1 MDASLILKVAGIG
14 MIVTV
19 SCQVLGKAGR
29 EEQATLVSI
38 AGIVLILMMLVGEI
52 SALFDLIKEV
62 FGI

>member
-19 SCQVLGKAGR
+19 SCQVLSKAGR
-29 EEQATLVSI
+29 DEQSTLVSI
-38 AGIVLILMMLVGEI
+38 AGIIIILMLLVGEI
-52 SALFDLIKEV
+52 GTLFDKIKEV